1 MNTKNMEMVSRIRE
15 KFQGRGKIVF
25 VSGNF
30 NVVHPGHLRVFD
42 FAVNCGDVLIV
53 GLHKQGFGNTI
64 LSEEL
69 RLESVQKISGIDMAF
84 ILPAEPEEFI
94 RDLQPDIVIKGKEH
108 EQQFN
113 PELAAVESYG
123 GQLLFSSGDVKFS
136 SLDLLQQELEI
147 SPTKDFVSTNGY
159 LKRHNS
165 SLKDLC
171 SVLDSYKSLEVVVVG
186 DLIVDEYITC
196 DALGMSQE
204 DPTLVVTPL
213 KTDRFVGGAAIVA
226 AHARGLGAKVSYF
239 GVCGDDE
246 IAEYTRNKMTEYDV
260 DAFLLED
267 ASRPTS
273 LKQRYRASNKT
284 LLRVSK
290 LRQHDIG
297 QKQIDSLYERIVE
310 KLKTA
315 GLLIFSD
322 FNYGCLPQS
331 LVERLIDYC
340 HENEVMMAAD
350 SQASSQIGDVSR
362 YRGVDLIT
370 PTEREARIA
379 TQNQHSGLVVLADTL
394 REKASVE
401 NIIITLAAE
410 GAFIHAPH
418 TTTDQ
423 LITDRLPALNSSPK
437 DVAGAGD
444 SLLTAA
450 SMALATGATIWQASL
465 IGSIAAA
472 HQVGRI
478 GNRPVEAGQLLEV
491 IEHEAGNEETEAEAG
506 EVKTEQDQKGK
517 VSYAEPVSEASV
529 SEVNVAYNELH

>member
-1 MNTKNMEMVSRIRE
+1 MNTKSEEVISQIRE
-15 KFQGRGKIVF
+15 KFSDREKIVF

-42 FAVNCGDVLIV
+42 FAANCGDVLIV
-53 GLHKQGFGNTI
+53 GLHKQGYGNTI

-69 RLESVQKISGIDMAF
+69 RLESLQKISGIDMAF
-84 ILPAEPEEFI
+84 ILPGEPEEFI
-94 RDLQPDIVIKGKEH
+94 RDLKPDIVIKGKEH
-108 EQQFN
+108 EAKYN
-113 PELAAVESYG
+113 PELSAVESYG
-123 GQLLFSSGDVKFS
+123 GKLLFSSGDVKFS
-136 SLDLLQQELEI
+136 SLDLLQQELEG
-147 SPTKDFVSTNGY
+147 SSSSSFVSTNGY
-159 LKRHNS
+159 LKRHAS
-165 SLKDLC
+165 STRDLK
-171 SVLDSYKSLEVVVVG
+171 SVLQNYRSLEVVVVG

-226 AHARGLGAKVSYF
+226 AHARGLGATVSYF
-239 GVCGDDE
+239 GVCGTDS
-246 IAEYTRNKMTEYDV
+246 IAEFTRDKMDEYGVDV
-260 DAFLLED
+260 HLLED
-267 ASRPTS
+267 ESRPTS

-290 LRQHDIG
+290 LRQHDIS
-297 QKQIDSLYERIVE
+297 QKQIDMLYGQIVE
-310 KLKTA
+310 KLQTA

-322 FNYGCLPQS
+322 FNYGCLPQP
-331 LVERLIDYC
+331 LVERLIEYC
-340 HENEVMMAAD
+340 RENDVMMAAD

-362 YRGVDLIT
+362 YRGVDLVT

-379 TQNQHSGLVVLADTL
+379 TQNQTSGLVVLADTL
-394 REKASVE
+394 REKAKVE

-450 SMALATGATIWQASL
+450 SMALATGATIWQAAL

-478 GNRPVEAGQLLEV
+478 GNRPVEAKQLLDV
-491 IEHEAGNEETEAEAG
+491 IESESALEDEEGEAQT
-506 EVKTEQDQKGK
+506 DK
-517 VSYAEPVSEASV
+517 VSYTEPVT
-529 SEVNVAYNELH
+529 EVNILCNELH